1 MKSKKVLIPL
11 VLVLV
16 AAAVGAK
23 MFLLPKK
30 AEAKPKVTGT
40 IYVLPKQ
47 FTLNLT
53 DGRYAT
59 LTVALLLAPG
69 QSTGATAASAGTTTP
84 AGFGSLAQEP
94 IVRSIITGDVTS
106 DSSKVLLTAAGRQQL
121 QSEILR
127 GIARETDVKVK
138 RIYFTDLAVQ

>member
-11 VLVLV
+11 VLLLV
-16 AAAVGAK
+16 VAAVGAK

-69 QSTGATAASAGTTTP
+69 QSTGATSASADTTTP

-94 IVRSIITGDVTS
+94 IIRSIITSDVTD
-106 DSSKVLLTAAGRQQL
+106 DSSKVLLTVAGRRQL
-121 QSEILR
+121 QTEILR
-127 GIARETDVKVK
+127 GIAHETDVKVK
-138 RIYFTDLAVQ
+138 QIYFTDLAVQ